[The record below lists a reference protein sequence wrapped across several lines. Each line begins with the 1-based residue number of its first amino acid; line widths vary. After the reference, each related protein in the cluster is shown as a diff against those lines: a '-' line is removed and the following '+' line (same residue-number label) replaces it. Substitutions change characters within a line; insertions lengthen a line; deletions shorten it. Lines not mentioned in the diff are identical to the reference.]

1 MKLPIAVDNHR
12 LQRYNERKNQTMIS
26 NSVQGS
32 VKCKTMMDAYTV
44 AFFGHRYLD
53 NPFQIE
59 ERLDII
65 IEKLIRENEYVEFL
79 VGRDGEFDQLV
90 SSAIRITKRC
100 YREDNNFLV
109 LVLPYPKAEYLNNI
123 KYFEE
128 YYDEI
133 EICQASATAHFKG
146 AMQIRNREMVDRAD
160 LIICCIDHESG
171 GAYQTI
177 QYAKNKIKK

>member
-1 MKLPIAVDNHR
+1 
-12 LQRYNERKNQTMIS
+12 
-26 NSVQGS
+26 
-32 VKCKTMMDAYTV
+32 MDTYTV
-44 AFFGHRYLD
+44 AFFGHRYID

-65 IEKLIRENEYVEFL
+65 IERLIRENEYVEFL
-79 VGRDGEFDQLV
+79 VGRNGDFDQYV
-90 SSAIRITKRC
+90 SSAVCRVKKQ
-100 YREDNNFLV
+100 YRDDNNFLV
-109 LVLPYPKAEYLNNI
+109 LVLPYPTAEYQNNV

-133 EICQASATAHFKG
+133 EICQASAKAHFKG

-160 LIICCIDHESG
+160 LIVCCIDHESG

-177 QYAKNKIKK
+177 QYAQKQNKKIINLATEEIE